1 MRVQRALAASA
12 VVVVAGL
19 GMTACQDDVTVSA
32 SSNGGQTASAPST
45 GKASG
50 GTGGGSSATGTATGT
65 TGSSSGGA
73 GTKAPSSGGTGAKTP
88 AACTTS
94 NLIPDVSAGSPA
106 PAADGNLSV
115 TVTLVNKGDTCS
127 LYGFAGV
134 DLAIGGKTTEVPRGF
149 KQPGTVTLAKG
160 EGSMFTISYRPSPK
174 GHPGTKVTTMTIT
187 PPGETHSVKMNWPG
201 DELAAGAD
209 AGGTD
214 TLYLEPVV
222 KS

>member
-32 SSNGGQTASAPST
+32 STNGGQTASAAST

-50 GTGGGSSATGTATGT
+50 GTGT

-73 GTKAPSSGGTGAKTP
+73 GAKTP
-88 AACTTS
+88 ATGGAAAKDAACTTS
-94 NLIPDVSAGSPA
+94 NLIPDVSAGSPT
-106 PAADGNLSV
+106 PGADGNLTV
-115 TVTLVNKGDTCS
+115 TVSLVNKGDTCS

-134 DLAIGGKTTEVPRGF
+134 DLTLPNETTQVPRGF
-149 KQPGTVTLAKG
+149 KTPGTVTLAKG
-160 EGSMFTISYRPSPK
+160 EGGMFTISYRPSPK
-174 GHPGTKVTTMTIT
+174 GHSGTKVTTMTIT

-222 KS
+222 KH